1 MTQRTVKRV
10 GGWQRVVATAALV
23 AAAGVVIYAHDPF
36 SLVITFR
43 STWNVIGGCGG
54 DGVCGD
60 ANDSYQDLTDGVEA
74 WSNAYGNIQLVAT
87 ASPSRRLCVDFPS
100 GPTKVYDTVQYDR
113 FVGANP
119 NALDGCYPGTF
130 NTLANETY
138 GATDIGLDGVANP
151 LPISSLVYVMI
162 NGVQYEL
169 QWRRQP
175 FMQQPDTAPPLKV
188 TYTSQDRWGL
198 ASFLASDPDLLRFS
212 QTIDCPRCSYVYE
225 PPPPTCPE
233 GCMTLSVNSPSKPRG
248 RVLLANF
255 VMPTGLDAE
264 RAGVNQ
270 RRKRGM

>member
-1 MTQRTVKRV
+1 MTQRTAQRV

-23 AAAGVVIYAHDPF
+23 AATGVVIYAHDPF
-36 SLVITFR
+36 SMVITFR
-43 STWNVIGGCGG
+43 STWNVIGGGCGG

-60 ANDSYQDLTDGVEA
+60 TGSYQDLTDGVEA

-87 ASPSRRLCVDFPS
+87 ASPSRRLCVDFPD
-100 GPTKVYDTVQYDR
+100 GPTKVYDTAQYAR
-113 FVGANP
+113 FVGGDP
-119 NALDGCYPGTF
+119 DLLDGCYPGSF

-138 GATDIGLDGVANP
+138 GATDIGRDGVASP

-225 PPPPTCPE
+225 PPPPCPE
-233 GCMTLSVNSPSKPRG
+233 GCMTLSVYSPSKPRG

-264 RAGVNQ
+264 RAVVNQ
-270 RRKRGM
+270 RRKRGR